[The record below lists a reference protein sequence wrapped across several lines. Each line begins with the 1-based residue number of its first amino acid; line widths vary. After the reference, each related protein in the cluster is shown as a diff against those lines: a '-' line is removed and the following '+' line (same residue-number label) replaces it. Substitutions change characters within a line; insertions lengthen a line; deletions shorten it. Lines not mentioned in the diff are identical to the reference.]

1 MLFSIR
7 ARGRLRRERFD
18 MASTTK
24 IAPKPR
30 SELAIIIRGITRDP
44 LGLMGLIVVGT
55 IVVSAILA
63 VWIVPYDPI
72 AMNIPD
78 RMQGPSLS
86 HFLGTDQLGR
96 DTFSRVI
103 MGGQVAL
110 KVALPAVFGAMA
122 IGLTLGMIAG
132 YGPKWLDNILMLF
145 FDTIRSFPTVMLA
158 LAVVA
163 LVGPSL
169 QTVVVVVMVTSIPTY
184 GRVAR
189 TQTLTLR
196 NSEFILAERA
206 MGAKMSRI
214 LGVHILP
221 NIVGLLAVLAAMD
234 IPTVIAL
241 EAGLSFLGLGVKP
254 PTPSWGALLK
264 DGYALIRQTP
274 WLVVGGG
281 LPIILATLGFTFL
294 GESLRDVVDPKLR
307 KNR

>member
-1 MLFSIR
+1 MSEVQSGTQP
-7 ARGRLRRERFD
+7 AAAPGR
-18 MASTTK
+18 T
-24 IAPKPR
+24 PKSR
-30 SELAIIIRGITRDP
+30 SELGQILHGVARDP
-44 LGLMGLIVVGT
+44 LGLMGLIIVGT
-55 IVVSAILA
+55 IVFCAIFAVS
-63 VWIVPYDPI
+63 IVPYDPV
-72 AMNIPD
+72 AMNIKD
-78 RMQGPSLS
+78 RLQGPSAAHL
-86 HFLGTDQLGR
+86 LGTDQLGR
-96 DTFSRVI
+96 DTFSRVV

-132 YGPKWLDNILMLF
+132 YGPKWLDNLLMLF
-145 FDTIRSFPTVMLA
+145 FDTIRSFPTVMFA

-169 QTVVVVVMVTSIPTY
+169 QTVVFVVMATSIPTY

-196 NSEFILAERA
+196 NSEFILAERS
-206 MGAKMSRI
+206 MGASMKRI
-214 LGVHILP
+214 LGVHMLP
-221 NIVGLLAVLAAMD
+221 NIVGVLAVLAAMD

-264 DGYALIRQTP
+264 DGYSLIRQTP

-307 KNR
+307 KQR

>member
-1 MLFSIR
+1 MSD
-7 ARGRLRRERFD
+7 AV
-18 MASTTK
+18 SQT
-24 IAPKPR
+24 PKSK
-30 SELAIIIRGITRDP
+30 SELAIILTGVARDP
-44 LGLMGLIVVGT
+44 LGLIGLIIVGT
-55 IVVSAILA
+55 IVISALFA
-63 VWIVPYDPI
+63 SWIVPYDPI

-78 RMQGPSLS
+78 RMQGPSGA
-86 HFLGTDQLGR
+86 HILGTDQLGR

-110 KVALPAVFGAMA
+110 KVALPAIFGAMA
-122 IGLTLGMIAG
+122 IGLSLGMIAG
-132 YGPKWLDNILMLF
+132 YGPKWLDNLLMLL
-145 FDTIRSFPTVMLA
+145 FDTIRSFPTVMFA

-163 LVGPSL
+163 LIGPSL
-169 QTVVVVVMVTSIPTY
+169 QTVVFVVMATSIPTY

-206 MGAKMSRI
+206 MGASTARI
-214 LGVHILP
+214 LCVHMLP
-221 NIVGLLAVLAAMD
+221 NIIGVLAVLAAMD

-264 DGYALIRQTP
+264 DGYSLIRQTP

-281 LPIILATLGFTFL
+281 LPIVIATLGFTFL

>member
-1 MLFSIR
+1 MEATAQPTR
-7 ARGRLRRERFD
+7 Q
-18 MASTTK
+18 
-24 IAPKPR
+24 
-30 SELAIIIRGITRDP
+30 SELGIILRGVARDP
-44 LGLMGLIVVGT
+44 LGLAGLIIVGV
-55 IVVSAILA
+55 IVVSAIFA
-63 VWIVPYDPI
+63 PWIVPHDPV
-72 AMNIPD
+72 AMNIAD
-78 RMQGPSLS
+78 RLQGPS
-86 HFLGTDQLGR
+86 FTYPLGTDQLGR

-110 KVALPAVFGAMA
+110 KVALPAVFGAMLT
-122 IGLTLGMIAG
+122 GLTLGMIAG
-132 YGPKWLDNILMLF
+132 YGPKWLDNILMLV
-145 FDTIRSFPTVMLA
+145 FDTIRSFPTVMFA

-169 QTVVVVVMVTSIPTY
+169 QTVVFVVMATSIPTY

-189 TQTLTLR
+189 TQTLSLR
-196 NSEFILAERA
+196 NSEFILAERS
-206 MGAKMSRI
+206 MGASTARI
-214 LGVHILP
+214 LGVHMLP
-221 NIVGLLAVLAAMD
+221 NIIGVLAVLAAMD

>member
-1 MLFSIR
+1 
-7 ARGRLRRERFD
+7 
-18 MASTTK
+18 MADITTD
-24 IAPKPR
+24 APAKSR
-30 SELAIIIRGITRDP
+30 SELSIILAGVVRDP
-44 LGLMGLIVVGT
+44 LGLLGLIIVGA
-55 IVVSAILA
+55 IVFSAIFA
-63 VWIVPYDPI
+63 AWIVPYYPI

-78 RMQGPSLS
+78 RMQGPSWNHL
-86 HFLGTDQLGR
+86 LGTDQLGR

-110 KVALPAVFGAMA
+110 KVALPAIFGAMA

-132 YGPKWLDNILMLF
+132 YGPKWLDNLLMLL
-145 FDTIRSFPTVMLA
+145 FDTIRSFPTVMFA

-169 QTVVVVVMVTSIPTY
+169 QTVVFVVMATSIPTY

-206 MGAKMSRI
+206 MGASVARI
-214 LGVHILP
+214 LGVHMLP
-221 NIVGLLAVLAAMD
+221 NIIGVLAVLAAMD

-254 PTPSWGALLK
+254 PTPSWGVLLK

-274 WLVVGGG
+274 WLVVAGG

>member
-1 MLFSIR
+1 MVKS
-7 ARGRLRRERFD
+7 
-18 MASTTK
+18 
-24 IAPKPR
+24 R
-30 SELAIIIRGITRDP
+30 SELGQIIVGVARDP
-44 LGLMGLIVVGT
+44 LGLMGLIIVGT
-55 IVVSAILA
+55 IVFCAIFA
-63 VWIVPYDPI
+63 AWIVPYDPI
-72 AMNIPD
+72 AMDIKS
-78 RMQGPSLS
+78 RLQVPSAAHL
-86 HFLGTDQLGR
+86 LGTDQLGR

-103 MGGQVAL
+103 AGGQVAL

-132 YGPKWLDNILMLF
+132 YGPKWLDNLLMLF
-145 FDTIRSFPTVMLA
+145 FDTIRSFPTVMFA

-169 QTVVVVVMVTSIPTY
+169 QTVVFVVMATSIPTY

-196 NSEFILAERA
+196 NSEFILAERS
-206 MGAKMSRI
+206 MGASITRI
-214 LGVHILP
+214 LGVHMLP
-221 NIVGLLAVLAAMD
+221 NIIGVLAVLAAMD

-264 DGYALIRQTP
+264 DGYSLIRQTP

-307 KNR
+307 KQR